1 MMAQLIDG
9 KALAALKNHET
20 AEQVKAFFGQ
30 TGVQPSLHVLLIG
43 DHPSSHIY
51 VKNKQKASE
60 LVGIKSVVHQL
71 PANVPQSVVLDLVRD
86 LNIKQDVHGIL
97 VQLPLPKHLNTQEIL
112 ETLSPQKDVDGLHPY
127 NLGRLL
133 MKKPLLVPCTPQG
146 CLQLIQSV
154 EKNIQGK
161 TAVVIG
167 RSLLVG
173 RSLAALLTNYDVTV
187 TLAHSKTKDLKEI
200 SSKADILVAAIGS
213 PGFITGDYIKKGA
226 IVIDVGINRI
236 SLEDGTFCL
245 KGDVDFGAAKDTAG
259 FVTPV
264 PGGVGPMTIS
274 NLLINTIKAAQ
285 FQIDRFMNTGS

>member
-1 MMAQLIDG
+1 MTAQLIYG
-9 KALAALKNHET
+9 KALAALKGQET
-20 AEQVKAFFGQ
+20 AEQVEAFSRR
-30 TGVQPSLHVLLIG
+30 TGIQPSLHVLLIG
-43 DHPSSHIY
+43 DHPPSYIY
-51 VKNKQKASE
+51 VKNKKKACD

-71 PANVPQSVVLDLVRD
+71 PFGVSQEDVIRLIRL
-86 LNIKQDVHGIL
+86 LNSQEDVHGVL
-97 VQLPLPKHLNTQEIL
+97 VQLPLPEHLNAQEIL
-112 ETLSPQKDVDGLHPY
+112 ETLDPKKDVDGLHPY

-146 CLQLIQSV
+146 CLQLIMSV
-154 EKNIQGK
+154 ENNIQGK

-173 RSLAALLTNYDVTV
+173 RSLGALLTNYDVTV

-213 PGFITGDYIKKGA
+213 PEFITGDYIKEGA

-236 SLEDGTFCL
+236 FLKDGMSCL
-245 KGDVDFGAAKDTAG
+245 KGDVDFKEAKVIAG
-259 FVTPV
+259 FITPV

-274 NLLINTIKAAQ
+274 NLLINTVKAAQ
-285 FQIDRFMNTGS
+285 LHMDNILYKS

>member
-9 KALAALKNHET
+9 KALAALKSHET
-20 AEQVKAFFGQ
+20 AEQVKVFFSQ

-71 PANVPQSVVLDLVRD
+71 PVDVPQSVVLDLIRD
-86 LNIKQDVHGIL
+86 LNVKKDVHGIL

-161 TAVVIG
+161 TAIVIG

-173 RSLAALLTNYDVTV
+173 RSLAALLTNYDATV

-213 PGFITGDYIKKGA
+213 PGFITSDYIKKGA

-245 KGDVDFGAAKDTAG
+245 KGDVDFGAAKATAS
-259 FVTPV
+259 FLTPV

-285 FQIDRFMNTGS
+285 FQANHS

>member
-1 MMAQLIDG
+1 MAQLIDG
-9 KALAALKNHET
+9 KALAALKRKET
-20 AEQVKAFFGQ
+20 AEQVEAFLKQ

-43 DHPSSHIY
+43 DHPPSHIY
-51 VKNKQKASE
+51 VTNKKKACE

-71 PANVPQSVVLDLVRD
+71 SFGVSQDDVLNLVRA
-86 LNIKQDVHGIL
+86 LNAQKDVHGIL
-97 VQLPLPKHLNTQEIL
+97 VQLPLPEHLNTQEIL
-112 ETLSPQKDVDGLHPY
+112 ENINPQKDVDGLHPY

-146 CLQLIQSV
+146 CLQLIRSV

-161 TAVVIG
+161 TAVVVG

-200 SSKADILVAAIGS
+200 SSRADILIAAIGS

-226 IVIDVGINRI
+226 IVIDVGINRTF
-236 SLEDGTFCL
+236 LEDGTSCL
-245 KGDVDFGAAKDTAG
+245 KGDVDFEAAKAVAS
-259 FVTPV
+259 FITPV

-285 FQIDRFMNTGS
+285 LQAENILYKN

>member
-9 KALAALKNHET
+9 KALAFLKKQET
-20 AEQVKAFFGQ
+20 AEQVKAFLNQ
-30 TGVQPSLHVLLIG
+30 TGIQPSLHVLLIG
-43 DHPSSHIY
+43 DHPPSRIY
-51 VKNKQKASE
+51 VQNKKKACE
-60 LVGIKSVVHQL
+60 LVGIHSVVHQL
-71 PANVPQSVVLDLVRD
+71 PFDVTQDDVLNLIRGLNVR
-86 LNIKQDVHGIL
+86 QDVHGIL
-97 VQLPLPKHLNTQEIL
+97 VQLPLPQHLNTQEIL
-112 ETLSPQKDVDGLHPY
+112 ETLHPKKDVDGLHPY

-133 MKKPLLVPCTPQG
+133 MGKPLLVPCTPQG

-213 PGFITGDYIKKGA
+213 PEFITGDYIKNGA
-226 IVIDVGINRI
+226 VVIDVGINRVE
-236 SLEDGTFCL
+236 LEGGTSCL
-245 KGDVDFGAAKDTAG
+245 KGDVNFKEAATVAS
-259 FVTPV
+259 FITPV

-274 NLLINTIKAAQ
+274 NLLINTVKAAQ
-285 FQIDRFMNTGS
+285 LQSSSS